1 MEYPQV
7 DYGVINHEAD
17 CWDAH
22 SQFLAWVRIRDP
34 MLPKVSNRYCNFEC
48 FASSEIWHILHQR
61 LYWQRFKHTWILGT
75 TNSFSQYNSISEF
88 GTRLFPF
95 FSHSNCAIFRTDAF
109 GVVRGRNG
117 RAQHFSNP
125 GAGKRLWVFCWLPSE
140 WYSWAQIQFSKIF
153 STGWFLRFPKGSW
166 VEVVKIFNITHK
178 KRWFSQQTSMIY
190 RGLCIPSA
198 KV

>member
-61 LYWQRFKHTWILGT
+61 LYWQRFKHSWILGT

-88 GTRLFPF
+88 GTRLFLF
-95 FSHSNCAIFRTDAF
+95 FTFQLCDISNWCLWRCPRPEWTGAAFFQPWCRKTVVGFLLAAFRMVLLSSDPIFKDIFYWLISQVSERFVGWGSRT
-109 GVVRGRNG
+109 
-117 RAQHFSNP
+117 
-125 GAGKRLWVFCWLPSE
+125 
-140 WYSWAQIQFSKIF
+140 
-153 STGWFLRFPKGSW
+153 
-166 VEVVKIFNITHK
+166 
-178 KRWFSQQTSMIY
+178 SQKD
-190 RGLCIPSA
+190 L
-198 KV
+198 

>member
-61 LYWQRFKHTWILGT
+61 LYWQRFKHSWILGT

-95 FSHSNCAIFRTDAF
+95 FHIPTVRYFELMPLALSEAGMDGRSIFPTLVPENGCGFFVGCLPNGTPELRSNFQRYFLLADFSGFRK
-109 GVVRGRNG
+109 VRG
-117 RAQHFSNP
+117 
-125 GAGKRLWVFCWLPSE
+125 
-140 WYSWAQIQFSKIF
+140 
-153 STGWFLRFPKGSW
+153 LR
-166 VEVVKIFNITHK
+166 
-178 KRWFSQQTSMIY
+178 
-190 RGLCIPSA
+190 
-198 KV
+198 